1 MVEVE
6 REPEV
11 VWTFIEYVC
20 VCAGSIARCWGDMPH
35 GDLVF
40 DCVEDIRRRPVE
52 DEKKN
57 YNWKL
62 DDVFYQ
68 FVGRGA
74 TEVGCPAGKL
84 MISVLARVGG
94 GLWARIRRLSVKVRI
109 RPGMLMPPATCQSVT
124 LSGLITHW
132 LYVLLTFV
140 SIPRVS
146 MYLRVDFVAQLTL
159 YFR

>member
-11 VWTFIEYVC
+11 VWTFIGYVC

-40 DCVEDIRRRPVE
+40 ASVEDIRRRPVE

-57 YNWKL
+57 NNWKL

-109 RPGMLMPPATCQSVT
+109 RPGMLMPPASQLPYPVLSHTGYTYYSLSSPFYVYPCTCGLT
-124 LSGLITHW
+124 LSHN
-132 LYVLLTFV
+132 
-140 SIPRVS
+140 
-146 MYLRVDFVAQLTL
+146 
-159 YFR
+159 

>member
-109 RPGMLMPPATCQSVT
+109 RPGMLMPPASQLPYPVLSHTGYTYYSLSSPFYVYPCTCGLT
-124 LSGLITHW
+124 LSHN
-132 LYVLLTFV
+132 
-140 SIPRVS
+140 
-146 MYLRVDFVAQLTL
+146 
-159 YFR
+159 